1 MGQEI
6 AYCALCGCQ
15 LRSVDFEK
23 GGAFRVDLQS
33 YCKKCAPEAVKSL
46 PPEKIQAI
54 LKQGIAPPSRPSKP
68 VAEGEGP
75 SPSSRAIRIS
85 PRKSGPQQSLIVATA
100 SVGLGAVVLLLFLV
114 FSGRPSP
121 EPEASRSLPA
131 RPPVEPAPVAIKP
144 PEPRP
149 IAGGS
154 SPAEQVGK
162 KPAEPVVAPL
172 PREAP
177 EPAPAAPNPPE
188 SAKPAEHPKA
198 PLPEPRPPEPAHR
211 RHAPVEPATSPAAAS
226 KRPGVPA
233 ADKLR
238 EAEAAY
244 QKTFRPDLVKAPADK
259 AKLARTLLSS
269 AASSGAKDAE
279 LYVLLREARD
289 LAAAGMD
296 PATALEAIEA
306 KAGAFDVNPVADTLD
321 LFTKST
327 AKGAA
332 AATWGGTLH

>member
-1 MGQEI
+1 MPGTRPRWPPRRAARGSHIGTGPARRPGRSAPAGGRVRKAPGGCAGPGLLAPGTGRRSSRPSTRSSGVPVHHAHYTSPPLGVRSSSCYTCRTSPMGQEI

-68 VAEGEGP
+68 VAEVEGP

-100 SVGLGAVVLLLFLV
+100 SVGLGAVVLLLFFV

-121 EPEASRSLPA
+121 EPEPARSLPA

-154 SPAEQVGK
+154 
-162 KPAEPVVAPL
+162 
-172 PREAP
+172 
-177 EPAPAAPNPPE
+177 
-188 SAKPAEHPKA
+188 
-198 PLPEPRPPEPAHR
+198 
-211 RHAPVEPATSPAAAS
+211 
-226 KRPGVPA
+226 
-233 ADKLR
+233 
-238 EAEAAY
+238 
-244 QKTFRPDLVKAPADK
+244 
-259 AKLARTLLSS
+259 
-269 AASSGAKDAE
+269 
-279 LYVLLREARD
+279 
-289 LAAAGMD
+289 
-296 PATALEAIEA
+296 
-306 KAGAFDVNPVADTLD
+306 
-321 LFTKST
+321 
-327 AKGAA
+327 
-332 AATWGGTLH
+332 